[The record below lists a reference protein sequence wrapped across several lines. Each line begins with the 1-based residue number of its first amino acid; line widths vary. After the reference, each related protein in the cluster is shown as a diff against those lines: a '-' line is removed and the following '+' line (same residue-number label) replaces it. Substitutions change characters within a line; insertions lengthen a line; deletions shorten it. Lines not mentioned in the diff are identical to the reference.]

1 MNSEVSEQSKPDKR
15 STFNRLQLVFGLIF
29 LPVFVSL
36 GFWQLDRADLKE
48 LRQKEYDAAPRQL
61 SDASEAERLLAG
73 RLLQPI
79 KSVISK
85 TDARY
90 FLLDNRTLEGR
101 AGYEVMLP
109 VQVGQGWMLANL
121 GWVQANPDRRILPD
135 LDLGQD
141 ERFEIEGVLSL
152 PENLIQLT
160 ETMPEGADWPLRIQ
174 SIDLQ
179 LFGKM
184 LELPVEPIL
193 VKVYSQIDE
202 NIVPHKAALNSMPPE
217 RHIGYAVQW
226 FGLAIA
232 MFIWL
237 VVSMFISR
245 RES

>member
-109 VQVGQGWMLANL
+109 VLVGQGWMLANL

-160 ETMPEGADWPLRIQ
+160 ETMPEGTDWPLRIQ

>member
-15 STFNRLQLVFGLIF
+15 PTFNRLQLVFGLIF

-160 ETMPEGADWPLRIQ
+160 ETMPEGTDWPLRIQ

-202 NIVPHKAALNSMPPE
+202 NIFPHKAALNSMPPE

>member
-15 STFNRLQLVFGLIF
+15 STFNRLRLLFGLIF
-29 LPVFVSL
+29 LPVFISL

-48 LRQKEYDAAPRQL
+48 IRQKEYDAAPRQL
-61 SDASEAERLLAG
+61 SEASESERLLAG
-73 RLLQPI
+73 RILQPV
-79 KSVISK
+79 KTVISK
-85 TDARY
+85 ADPRY
-90 FLLDNRTLEGR
+90 FLLDNRTFEGR
-101 AGYEVMLP
+101 AGYEVILP
-109 VQVGQGWMLANL
+109 VQIGEGWMLANL
-121 GWVQANPDRRILPD
+121 GWTRADPDRRVLPM

-141 ERFEIEGVLSL
+141 ERFEVEGVLLL
-152 PENLIQLT
+152 PENLIQLS
-160 ETMPEGADWPLRIQ
+160 ETMPEGSDWPLRVQ

-179 LFGKM
+179 LFGNL

-193 VKVYSQIDE
+193 VKVYSQMDE

-232 MFIWL
+232 MLIWL